1 MTNIELDGHACVV
14 FGYFLLAAV
23 PGLGSNVGI
32 FDLREA
38 QENLFGLL
46 PITLGHANNV
56 SEVFVEVD
64 VGVSVRHVGELHAEN
79 SIAGVVA
86 QVSIVA
92 VAAAEEPAVVV
103 LLEVVG
109 VDNERLGLCHP
120 ETLIAQLHS
129 GLLADGV
136 EEWGEVPHPFI
147 IHGRLEADSGA
158 HFFMITHAE
167 VEAGAELCHPV
178 GLRHAVEA
186 LEDVQGLGE
195 MQKVVLRELGG
206 EDGEVGILIL
216 KPMSKAYKGYLK
228 D

>member
-1 MTNIELDGHACVV
+1 M
-14 FGYFLLAAV
+14 
-23 PGLGSNVGI
+23 
-32 FDLREA
+32 
-38 QENLFGLL
+38 
-46 PITLGHANNV
+46 
-56 SEVFVEVD
+56 
-64 VGVSVRHVGELHAEN
+64 
-79 SIAGVVA
+79 
-86 QVSIVA
+86 VA
-92 VAAAEEPAVVV
+92 VAAEEEPAVVV

-120 ETLIAQLHS
+120 ETLIAQLHG

-136 EEWGEVPHPFI
+136 EEWGEVLHSFI
-147 IHGRLEADSGA
+147 IHGRLETYGSA
-158 HFFMITHAE
+158 HFFMIAHAE

-216 KPMSKAYKGYLK
+216 IGGLPSVLFADDVGVVLVLNVEQVVHQRGT
-228 D
+228 